1 MSKKT
6 ATIHLRIEPELKN
19 DAEELFRAMGLS
31 TTDAIKLFL
40 TQVVM
45 TGGIPFPIKVN
56 YPNDETL
63 KALMEAELISKNPAL
78 SEPVTVDEF
87 FKSLNDE

>member
-1 MSKKT
+1 MSNKT
-6 ATIHLRIEPELKN
+6 ATIHLRIEPELKR
-19 DAEELFRAMGLS
+19 DAETLLKAMGLS

-56 YPNDETL
+56 YPNNETI
-63 KALMEAELISKNPAL
+63 KAIMEADIVSKSPGM
-78 SEPVTVDEF
+78 SVDDF
-87 FKSLNDE
+87 FKSLDNE